1 MPGGGYA
8 EVGLDDG
15 DVNMFAVL
23 ETLRGVGFNGGLQMD
38 HLPHYDDDDG
48 QRSATAFAVG
58 YTKALLRALD
68 GVASFAPKT
77 T

>member
-15 DVNMFAVL
+15 DMNMFAVL
-23 ETLRGVGFNGGLQMD
+23 ETLREVGFNGGLQMD
-38 HLPHYDDDDG
+38 HLPHYDDDDS

-68 GVASFAPKT
+68 E
-77 T
+77 